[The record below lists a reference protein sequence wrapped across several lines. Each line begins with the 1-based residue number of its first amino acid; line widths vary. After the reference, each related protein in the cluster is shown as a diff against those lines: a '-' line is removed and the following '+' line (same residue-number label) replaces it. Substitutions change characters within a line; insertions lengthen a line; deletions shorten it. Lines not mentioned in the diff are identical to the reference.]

1 MEEKYIQKRIKKE
14 LLKKDFN
21 EWNKESIQLL
31 ISVYKYD
38 KYKKFYESNLLLL
51 DNFIKWYKKNKIV
64 DMFSLDKLIQ
74 LSCIIKE
81 DLLYEKNYD
90 YNFVL
95 YNTVKSFDNDTTELF
110 FKYIS
115 YFIYNDTFYS
125 LGTGLFFVIIYSL
138 IKYFSKKEKE
148 EKKLDFQI
156 PIPEN
161 IMNNPLI
168 KQFLT
173 QNFLI

>member
-1 MEEKYIQKRIKKE
+1 MEEKYIQKRIKRE

-21 EWNKESIQLL
+21 EWNKESIQFLV
-31 ISVYKYD
+31 SVYKYD

-51 DNFIKWYKKNKIV
+51 DNFIKWYKKNKII

-95 YNTVKSFDNDTTELF
+95 YNTVKSFDNF
-110 FKYIS
+110 F
-115 YFIYNDTFYS
+115 
-125 LGTGLFFVIIYSL
+125 
-138 IKYFSKKEKE
+138 
-148 EKKLDFQI
+148 FQL
-156 PIPEN
+156 
-161 IMNNPLI
+161 LI
-168 KQFLT
+168 KQFINSFSLLS
-173 QNFLI
+173 Q